1 MDLNQHLMPWT
12 GAVYRHIPTPSSFG
26 LTDFRFCGMTE
37 DGRWSYG
44 GQPTLYL
51 AGTQAI
57 AIQEYGRHHTEKLP
71 GIEPVSRTLY
81 RLNVTLAEVVDLRQM
96 ELRRNFEL
104 EQAESFFDLDK
115 TRAVANL
122 IRRTSRAQGMM
133 VPPLGCLDRPDALN
147 LVVFLERFSSA
158 TSFVTSTRKAGTFAF
173 IPSVAEKAEGT
184 GSVG

>member
-1 MDLNQHLMPWT
+1 MDLNQRLEPWT
-12 GAVYRHIPTPSSFG
+12 GIVYRHIPTHASFG
-26 LTDFRFCGMTE
+26 VTDFRFCGMTE

-81 RLNVTLAEVVDLRQM
+81 RLDVKFTAVVDLRQK
-96 ELRRNFEL
+96 ELRENFEL

-122 IRRTSRAQGMM
+122 IRRTSRAQGLM

-147 LVVFLERFSSA
+147 LVIFLERFPLA
-158 TSFVTSTRKAGTFAF
+158 TSFITSTRKAGTFAF
-173 IPSVAEKAEGT
+173 IPSAEKPEGT
-184 GSVG
+184 RG